1 MRDDAGLLADANA
14 ATVGRRAPPCL
25 LINLDR
31 RPDRL
36 HRAHRLLD
44 GRLVWRRLRGVDG
57 RDASAALL
65 RDAVAAP
72 RAMLDDPT
80 PTVLRDGRFWP
91 RLTYGAIGCAVS
103 HRAAWRWL
111 RLSPTDE
118 CVLVLEDDVSGL
130 CDDFERRLRDLLAR
144 LASKPHWRLCL
155 LGSHERSDAPL
166 LARRARLSLCELEQ
180 GQSST
185 GLFGYLLHRRA
196 LPLLLGGGV
205 FPLRE
210 QLDVA
215 LSTGLEWGH
224 GARWEAV
231 PPLLTAPRSEAE
243 GHDTDVQ
250 ILEPPRSSSRKD
262 EAEDD
267 AQEQ

>member
-1 MRDDAGLLADANA
+1 M
-14 ATVGRRAPPCL
+14 
-25 LINLDR
+25 
-31 RPDRL
+31 
-36 HRAHRLLD
+36 
-44 GRLVWRRLRGVDG
+44 
-57 RDASAALL
+57 SA
-65 RDAVAAP
+65 
-72 RAMLDDPT
+72 
-80 PTVLRDGRFWP
+80 
-91 RLTYGAIGCAVS
+91 
-103 HRAAWRWL
+103 
-111 RLSPTDE
+111 
-118 CVLVLEDDVSGL
+118 L

-180 GQSST
+180 GESST

-231 PPLLTAPRSEAE
+231 PPLLAAPRSEAE

-250 ILEPPRSSSRKD
+250 ILEPPRSFSRKD